1 LNFGRKWLE
10 SFVSTALLL
19 TLCLYS
25 CLSCAERRPV
35 LDQIDLPHPYYY
47 REMYLP
53 QLTSGP
59 SSLSW
64 SPDGAELIY
73 SMAGSLW
80 RQRLDSAVAVQL
92 TDGEGYDYQ
101 PDWSPDG
108 RFVIYSSYRASAVE
122 LRVLDLSSGETRALT
137 NQGAVS
143 VEPRFASDG
152 RRVVFVSTSYHRR
165 FHVFTAD
172 FSAAGLG
179 NVRRLTGEHRSE
191 LPRYY
196 YSAFDHEISPVFT
209 RDGRE
214 ILYVSNRGHIQG
226 TGGFWRMSA
235 APGPAE
241 RADADA
247 AVGDGAAREFHYEE
261 TNWKAHPDVSPD
273 GSRIVFSSY
282 LGRAW
287 HNLWVMPAGGGDA
300 FPIAYGDWDQTAPR
314 WSPDGRQI
322 AFVSNRSGNTEID
335 IEQIPGGEIRPLPAP
350 ERHYRAPTTRLHLTV
365 RDGAGQPASARF
377 SVTDSAGRFHAP
389 SDAWIQGDDGYDRQE
404 RSTEAHYFHVSGE
417 SWLDVP
423 VGSVVVEVLHGL
435 ERRPERRVLDTEAGR
450 DAAVTVDLSVGELA
464 VPADGAWSSGDVHV
478 HMNYGGAYRNTPAH
492 LSAQAEAEGLS
503 FVNALIVN
511 KEQRIPDMP
520 FSGLRTDPNSRA
532 DALVVHGQEFHTSY
546 WGHLGLLDLPGGVIL
561 PGYAGYPGTAA
572 ASLYPMNADVA
583 DIAHARGALVGYV
596 HPFDEHPEPLAQPAQ
611 PLTNELPVDVALG
624 KVDYMEILGF
634 ADYRATAAV
643 WYQLLNLG
651 FRIPAA
657 GGTDAMANFASLRGP
672 VGMDRVYVR
681 SPPAATGSVAT
692 SGSAAE
698 SGPAAAAHARPAAA
712 RDSAA
717 ASGSVPP
724 PGGPLEIGP
733 WLAGLKAGRSF
744 ATNGP
749 LLGFELGGAALG
761 DELDFAAAR
770 SGVPFTVRL
779 ASIVAVDHLDLV
791 CNARVLRSFL
801 RHPSSRAEFRGLIP
815 LTASGWC
822 LLRASTDGARAPIL
836 DNYVY
841 ATTSP
846 IYVSIGGRPARSP
859 ADARYFAAWIDR
871 IAQATAEY
879 PDWNSAA
886 EQNLVLERLAQARAV
901 FVGLAGP

>member
-1 LNFGRKWLE
+1 ML
-10 SFVSTALLL
+10 SSCV
-19 TLCLYS
+19 CL
-25 CLSCAERRPV
+25 AERRPV

-59 SSLSW
+59 SGLSW
-64 SPDGAELIY
+64 SPDGTELVY
-73 SMAGSLW
+73 SMGGSLW
-80 RQRLDSAVAVQL
+80 RQRLDAAVAVQL
-92 TDGEGYDYQ
+92 TDGDGYDYQ

-122 LRVLDLSSGETRALT
+122 LRALDLQSGESRALT
-137 NQGAVS
+137 NAGAVS
-143 VEPRFASDG
+143 VEPRFAPDG
-152 RRVVFVSTSYHRR
+152 RRIVFVSTSYHRR

-172 FSAAGLG
+172 FAAGALS

-214 ILYVSNRGHIQG
+214 ILFVSNRGHIYG

-235 APGPAE
+235 SAAEAPGAAGGAASTGSSPGAHTGLPA
-241 RADADA
+241 ADAASTEADA
-247 AVGDGAAREFHYEE
+247 AVSDGAAREFHYEE

-273 GSRIVFSSY
+273 GSRIVYSSY
-282 LGRAW
+282 LGGSW
-287 HNLWVMPAGGGDA
+287 HNLWVMPVGGGDA

-335 IEQIPGGEIRPLPAP
+335 VERIPGGEIRPLPAP
-350 ERHYRAPTTRLHLTV
+350 ERHYRASTTRLHLTV

-377 SVTDSAGRFHAP
+377 SVTDPSGRFHAP
-389 SDAWIQGDDGYDRQE
+389 SDAWIQADDGYDRGE
-404 RSTEAHYFHVSGE
+404 HSTEAHYFHVSGD

-423 VGSVVVEVLHGL
+423 VGAVVVEVLHGF
-435 ERRPERRVLDTEAGR
+435 ERTPERRVLATEAGR
-450 DAAVTVDLSVGELA
+450 DAALAVNLSVGALA
-464 VPADGAWSSGDVHV
+464 VPAAGAWESGDVHV

-492 LSAQAEAEGLS
+492 LSAQAEAENLS

-511 KEQRIPDMP
+511 KEQRFPDMTY
-520 FSGLRTDPNSRA
+520 SGARTDPGSRA
-532 DALVVHGQEFHTSY
+532 DAVVVHGQEFHTSY
-546 WGHLGLLDLPGGVIL
+546 WGHLGLPDLPGGVIL

-583 DIAHARGALVGYV
+583 DVAHARGALVGYV
-596 HPFDEHPEPLAQPAQ
+596 HPFDEHPEPISKPAQ

-624 KVDYMEILGF
+624 KVDYMEIVGF

-672 VGMDRVYVR
+672 VGMNRVYVR
-681 SPPAATGSVAT
+681 MPAPPSGATVT
-692 SGSAAE
+692 SGSAA
-698 SGPAAAAHARPAAA
+698 A
-712 RDSAA
+712 
-717 ASGSVPP
+717 
-724 PGGPLEIGP
+724 PGGALEIGP

-749 LLGFELGGAALG
+749 LLGFELGGASIG

-770 SGVPFTVRL
+770 SGVPFSVRL

-791 CNARVLRSFL
+791 CNGRVLRSFL
-801 RHPSSRAEFRGLIP
+801 SRPASRAEFRGQIP
-815 LTASGWC
+815 VTASGWC

-836 DNYVY
+836 DDYVY

-846 IYVSIGGRPARSP
+846 IYVSIGGRPPRSP

-871 IAQATAEY
+871 VEEATAAY

-886 EQNLVLERLAQARAV
+886 ERSLVLERLAKARAV
-901 FVGLAGP
+901 FVRLGG